1 MGLENRSKIIFIGGI
16 PGVGKSSISGHLARN
31 LSIDLVL
38 SGDYLREFSRP
49 LVSGDQSEIIGVSV
63 YEAWRKFGE
72 YSEEN
77 VLRGFLEQAKLM
89 NLGINSVLKRAVSNG
104 ESLILESLYFVPDL
118 LEKDL
123 LESILP
129 IYIHISDIKINA
141 ERLLERKSY
150 THLSSSGERLARELP
165 VYWVMKQY
173 SLDQCRKHPIRVFD
187 NLEYVSTREMICEY
201 CREFFEK

>member
-63 YEAWRKFGE
+63 YEAWKKFGE

-104 ESLILESLYFVPDL
+104 ESLILESLYFVPDM

-123 LESILP
+123 ISSILP
-129 IYIHISDIKINA
+129 VYIHISDIKINE

-173 SLDQCRKHPIRVFD
+173 SLEQCRKHSIKVFD
-187 NLEYVSTREMICEY
+187 NMDYVSTRKMIYEY
-201 CREFFEK
+201 CRENLEK